1 MSRSSRVAIDLFF
14 DVISPYSWIGFEALM
29 RYKQVWPIDVCLRP
43 FYLAAVIKATK
54 NPGAPLMVPEKKSYM
69 DLDLRRN
76 ADYWN
81 IPISLPE
88 NFKELVFS
96 KSSTSALRLLLAIQ
110 EQQPSL
116 VEGTARAMFSRLFTT
131 DHKGIFS
138 EDDLRQVLK
147 ASKVEDEG
155 ALLHLASSDGVKSK
169 LRTNTDEALSQGCF
183 GAPWM
188 HVRSEGRVE
197 PFFGSDRLPLIGHL
211 IGHQYEGP
219 LNHLATSTPV

>member
-1 MSRSSRVAIDLFF
+1 
-14 DVISPYSWIGFEALM
+14 
-29 RYKQVWPIDVCLRP
+29 
-43 FYLAAVIKATK
+43 
-54 NPGAPLMVPEKKSYM
+54 MVPEKKSYM

-88 NFKELVFS
+88 
-96 KSSTSALRLLLAIQ
+96 
-110 EQQPSL
+110 
-116 VEGTARAMFSRLFTT
+116 
-131 DHKGIFS
+131 
-138 EDDLRQVLK
+138 VLK